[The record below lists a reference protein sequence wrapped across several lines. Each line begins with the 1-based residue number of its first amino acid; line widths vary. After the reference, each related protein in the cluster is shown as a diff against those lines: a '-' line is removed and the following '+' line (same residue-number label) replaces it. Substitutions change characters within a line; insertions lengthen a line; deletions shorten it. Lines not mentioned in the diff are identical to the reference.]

1 MCARALGSTVPL
13 LGGLMKRLKVAESRV
28 GRMSLLARV
37 GITLLVAGVVGVFAV
52 PSMAASGHP
61 PKRFPPRIDSGSFVD
76 TETCGFPITFAF
88 HSRITDTIYFD
99 SSGTPVRERF
109 LVKQPSLDTAK
120 GTTLRENDVFSDV
133 IDYRTGKEWL
143 VGATFKIAA
152 PGLGHVL
159 LQAGRS
165 VFDLDGNLLF
175 VAGPHPLLEGQDPFA
190 EFCGAFG

>member
-1 MCARALGSTVPL
+1 MQ
-13 LGGLMKRLKVAESRV
+13 
-28 GRMSLLARV
+28 ARV
-37 GITLLVAGVVGVFAV
+37 GLTWLLMAGVFGVLAA
-52 PSMAASGHP
+52 PSVAASGHP
-61 PKRFPPRIDSGSFVD
+61 PEHLPPRIESGSFVD
-76 TETCGFPITFAF
+76 TETCGFPITFVF
-88 HSRITDTIYFD
+88 RSRITDTIYFD
-99 SSGTPVRERF
+99 KSGTPVRERF

-133 IDYRTGKEWL
+133 IDFRTGKEWL
-143 VGATFKIAA
+143 VGATFKITA

-175 VAGPHPLLEGQDPFA
+175 VAGPHPLLDGGDPFA

>member
-1 MCARALGSTVPL
+1 
-13 LGGLMKRLKVAESRV
+13 MKRLKVAGSQF
-28 GRMSLLARV
+28 GRKSLPARV
-37 GITLLVAGVVGVFAV
+37 GITWLLIAGVVGVFAV
-52 PSMAASGHP
+52 PSVAASGHP
-61 PKRFPPRIDSGSFVD
+61 PERSVRIDSGSFVD

-88 HSRITDTIYFD
+88 RSRIVDTVYFD
-99 SSGTPVRERF
+99 SNGTPVRERF

-175 VAGPHPLLEGQDPFA
+175 VAGPHPLLEGGNPFA